1 MAKGIKTGGRQ
12 KGTPN
17 RTTKETREALK
28 QIIDDELESLPKLM
42 EAMKPYQRADVLT
55 KLIQYVLPKPD
66 LEVEKIDNLQQV
78 KIIASFGTPLNIQNN
93 D

>member
-1 MAKGIKTGGRQ
+1 MANTTGLKYGGRQ

-28 QIIDDELESLPKLM
+28 LIIDDELQKLPQLLQS
-42 EAMKPYQRADVLT
+42 MKPYQRADVLT

-66 LEVEKIDNLQQV
+66 SVIEFQDKLNEVHVLPDWITAPIN
-78 KIIASFGTPLNIQNN
+78 
-93 D
+93 